1 MIKKK
6 LKQIFT
12 KIHRFDSFTKEYQ
25 NQTGGVEIPLLAY
38 ANWGKYLTDIR
49 DFDSAV
55 EKLETAILMSES
67 NPLPYTNLGILY
79 AKQKKYE
86 QAKEMFE
93 TSLRLDPDN
102 QMVYSMLGSV
112 YVELGK
118 FTQAEE
124 ILKQAK
130 KLGRDNTD
138 LYINYAVA
146 LAKQKK
152 FSKAIAQMKHCRD
165 KDPAN
170 INCRFLLAL
179 FYLDTDRCE
188 EAYEELRYVKY
199 MKEDYR
205 QIDYYLGFCLAKM
218 KDYKNAY
225 NYGLKELERDG
236 KNPALYILLAECANK
251 LGNYEASNKF
261 YLESINNG
269 FETDKLYYSWGC
281 SLHAAGQTEEAKEK
295 LLKSLRLNP
304 ENLRTLHKL
313 SQCFVKTKDYKAAE
327 EFCDKAININKDYP
341 DAYADLGFINYKQD
355 IFESALL
362 YFEKASKLSSHFNF
376 LFFYIAN
383 CYYKLGNN
391 SECIRYYEK
400 TIEYFPN
407 HLDAYINFVIV
418 LLDNNNTKEALRKI
432 RSAYKLDR
440 NNKRVIW
447 LYAMT
452 LYKTGLYNDAI
463 SKIDEFLSS
472 NIDDLDA
479 KYFKTDALIKINKV
493 QEAIEY
499 LKEFPEDQ
507 KEKKVFLY
515 LNYLAYSKLAQDG
528 NENYNN
534 DTTSYYCDKMKELYP
549 EVDDW
554 EKTKHYLSR
563 TLKTDED

>member
-1 MIKKK
+1 MIKKM
-6 LKQIFT
+6 LKQIIT
-12 KIHRFDSFTKEYQ
+12 KIRRFDSYTSKYQ
-25 NQTGGVEIPLLAY
+25 NQTGGVDIPLLAY
-38 ANWGKYLTDIR
+38 ANWGKYLTDIK
-49 DFDSAV
+49 DYDSAV
-55 EKLETAILMSES
+55 EKLETAIMMSES

-86 QAKEMFE
+86 QAREMFE
-93 TSLRLDPDN
+93 KSLKLDPEN

-130 KLGRDNTD
+130 KLRRDNTD

-152 FSKAIAQMKHCRD
+152 FQKAITQMKICKD
-165 KDPAN
+165 KDPSN

-179 FYLDTDRCE
+179 FYLDTDKCE

-218 KDYKNAY
+218 NDYKNAY
-225 NYGLKELERDG
+225 NYAMKELERD
-236 KNPALYILLAECANK
+236 KNNPALYILLAECANK
-251 LGNYEASNKF
+251 VRNYEASDKF
-261 YLESINNG
+261 YLESVNKG
-269 FETDKLYYSWGC
+269 FESDKLYYSWGC
-281 SLHAAGQTEEAKEK
+281 SLFAAGKTEEAQEK
-295 LLKSLRLNP
+295 LLKSLKLNG

-313 SQCFVKTKDYKAAE
+313 SQCFVRTKDYKTAE
-327 EFCDKAININKDYP
+327 EFCNKAISINAEYP
-341 DAYADLGFINYKQD
+341 DSYADLGFINYKQD
-355 IFESALL
+355 NFETALHH
-362 YFEKASKLSSHFNF
+362 FEKASKLSSHFNF

-391 SECIRYYEK
+391 SECIRYYDK

-407 HLDAYINFVIV
+407 HLDAYINYVIV
-418 LLDNNNTKEALRKI
+418 LLENNDTKEALRKV

-440 NNKRVIW
+440 NNQKIIW

-452 LYKTGLYNDAI
+452 LYKTGLYHDAI

-472 NIDDLDA
+472 NPEDLEA
-479 KYFKTDALIKINKV
+479 KYFKADALIKINKA
-493 QEAIEY
+493 QEAIEF
-499 LKEFPEDQ
+499 LKELPEDQ
-507 KEKKVFLY
+507 KETKVFLY
-515 LNYLAYSKLAQDG
+515 LNYLAHSNLAKDG

-534 DTTSYYCDKMKELYP
+534 DTTLYYCDKMKELYP
-549 EVDDW
+549 DVDDW

-563 TLKTDED
+563 TLKTDEE

>member
-1 MIKKK
+1 MIRKK
-6 LKQIFT
+6 LKQILV
-12 KIHRFDSFTKEYQ
+12 KIQRFDSYTKEYKS
-25 NQTGGVEIPLLAY
+25 QTGGIEIPLLAY
-38 ANWGKYLTDIR
+38 ANWGKYLTDIK

-55 EKLETAILMSES
+55 EKLETAILMSKT
-67 NPLPYTNLGILY
+67 NPLPYTNLGILF

-86 QAKEMFE
+86 QAGEMFE
-93 TSLRLDPDN
+93 KSLKLDPEN

-130 KLGRDNTD
+130 KLGRDNSD

-152 FSKAIAQMKHCRD
+152 YSKAIAQMKLCKD

-199 MKEDYR
+199 MKSDYR

-225 NYGLKELERDG
+225 NYAMKELERDSN
-236 KNPALYILLAECANK
+236 NPALYILLAECAGK
-251 LGNYEASNKF
+251 LGNFAASDNLYQESVNRGYES
-261 YLESINNG
+261 
-269 FETDKLYYSWGC
+269 DKLYYSWGC
-281 SLHAAGQTEEAKEK
+281 ALFSAGKTEEAKEK
-295 LLKSLRLNP
+295 LLKSLRLNS
-304 ENLRTLHKL
+304 ENLSVLHKL
-313 SQCFVKTKDYKAAE
+313 AQCFIRTKDYKVGE
-327 EFCDKAININKDYP
+327 EFCNKAININVDYP
-341 DAYADLGFINYKQD
+341 EAYADLGFINYKQNC
-355 IFESALL
+355 FEEAVKN
-362 YFEKASKLSSHFNF
+362 FEKAVKLSSHLNF

-383 CYYKLGNN
+383 CYYKIGNITE
-391 SECIRYYEK
+391 SIRFYEK
-400 TIEYFPN
+400 TIEYFPR
-407 HLDAYINFVIV
+407 HVDAYMNYVIV
-418 LLDNNNTKEALRKI
+418 LLDNNDTKEGLRKI
-432 RSAYKLDR
+432 RNAYKLDR
-440 NNKRVIW
+440 NNQKIIW

-452 LYKTGLYNDAI
+452 LYKTGLYHDAA
-463 SKIDEFLSS
+463 SKIDEYLSS
-472 NIDDLDA
+472 NNEDIDA
-479 KYFKTDALIKINKV
+479 KYFKADILIKINKAL
-493 QEAIEY
+493 EAVEF
-499 LKEFPEDQ
+499 LKGFPEDQ
-507 KEKKVFLY
+507 KETKVFLY

-534 DTTSYYCDKMKELYP
+534 DTTIYYCDKMKELYP
-549 EVDDW
+549 EVEDW

-563 TLKTDED
+563 TLKTDEE